1 MKKISLAILF
11 VHLSILSW
19 CQSRERDSLQHILA
33 TTKEDTTRVIAMVTL
48 SFYTDNVDSCFSR
61 DSAALK
67 LAREIGFKKGE
78 ARALNQLGNDFWNA
92 ANYPRAMD
100 NYFQS
105 LRINEEIG
113 DLEGLTSN
121 YSNLSNIYATQED
134 FPTALQYSYKAIG
147 IRRKTGGR
155 VHVMYAILGNIYE
168 KMNMPDSALAYYSR
182 SYELYNATHDKYQ
195 LSSVLSGLGNVHSQK
210 GNTELAFAFYRM
222 GIAAA
227 PQDSEDFSKSYYGLA
242 SLFKESGKTDSAF
255 YYAQKGIMAAALW
268 PEMYIK
274 CAQLLSDLYEGR
286 DKDQAFYYYKKAI
299 ETKDSIYA
307 AGKQLLLRNL
317 SYNEQE
323 RQQEKAAAESKARE
337 DRKHNLQYAAVAIGL
352 MLFAIVFLLLS
363 HSVIV
368 NERFIRFLGI
378 VLLLLVFEFINLFI
392 HPYIVRLTGNSL
404 LFILLVTVC
413 IAALLVPVHHR
424 LEKWILYRLVEKNK
438 KIRLKAAKK
447 TIAELEPQY
456 KEEKKDIY

>member
-147 IRRKTGGR
+147 IRRNR
-155 VHVMYAILGNIYE
+155 RSFVMRA
-168 KMNMPDSALAYYSR
+168 
-182 SYELYNATHDKYQ
+182 
-195 LSSVLSGLGNVHSQK
+195 LSGISVTSTFSPSQ
-210 GNTELAFAFYRM
+210 TREPSSTS
-222 GIAAA
+222 A
-227 PQDSEDFSKSYYGLA
+227 PQTTSPSCG
-242 SLFKESGKTDSAF
+242 
-255 YYAQKGIMAAALW
+255 
-268 PEMYIK
+268 
-274 CAQLLSDLYEGR
+274 
-286 DKDQAFYYYKKAI
+286 
-299 ETKDSIYA
+299 
-307 AGKQLLLRNL
+307 
-317 SYNEQE
+317 
-323 RQQEKAAAESKARE
+323 
-337 DRKHNLQYAAVAIGL
+337 
-352 MLFAIVFLLLS
+352 
-363 HSVIV
+363 
-368 NERFIRFLGI
+368 
-378 VLLLLVFEFINLFI
+378 
-392 HPYIVRLTGNSL
+392 
-404 LFILLVTVC
+404 
-413 IAALLVPVHHR
+413 
-424 LEKWILYRLVEKNK
+424 
-438 KIRLKAAKK
+438 
-447 TIAELEPQY
+447 
-456 KEEKKDIY
+456 